1 MKITNLKSVQFN
13 SARLHMDAIN
23 IAYGLNDTQTVSKV
37 MENNVKKF
45 ANDTIKIFQLTEK
58 MKLMLIQTD
67 AGCKGKPYDTN
78 NGLLIKLF

>member
-1 MKITNLKSVQFN
+1 
-13 SARLHMDAIN
+13 MDAIN

-58 MKLMLIQTD
+58 MKLMHIQAD
-67 AGCKGKPYDTN
+67 AGCKGRPYDTSN
-78 NGLLIKLF
+78 DLLIKLT